1 MEALYEIF
9 ASKNPPD
16 NTIIRITAL
25 EKLTKELGSKLEGA
39 NFSDL
44 KKRLG
49 SLEEKVN
56 SNHESRISA
65 LEEALSHQNN
75 RINSLSD
82 EVNLKATK

>member
-44 KKRLG
+44 K
-49 SLEEKVN
+49 
-56 SNHESRISA
+56 
-65 LEEALSHQNN
+65 
-75 RINSLSD
+75 
-82 EVNLKATK
+82 